1 MHHDDVQAL
10 GVVEPAVSQMV
21 RVQQLLHHRVI
32 GLDEVMDEWHDPS
45 VVGPRDGGTVYG
57 LRGLRELCLLAHGVD
72 SGRGAEHYAPSMW
85 SESNNY
91 GFENELDYLRSIKKD
106 DSYTFTYPFEYIA
119 KNYGNDNY
127 DIGTADMV
135 IRVQWNDAE
144 AGYTVDYDV
153 PEMDKIDP
161 AEGNGD
167 AASFYESDVYW
178 RLVSDLDGMG
188 ISSELRAI

>member
-1 MHHDDVQAL
+1 
-10 GVVEPAVSQMV
+10 
-21 RVQQLLHHRVI
+21 
-32 GLDEVMDEWHDPS
+32 
-45 VVGPRDGGTVYG
+45 
-57 LRGLRELCLLAHGVD
+57 
-72 SGRGAEHYAPSMW
+72 MW

-127 DIGTADMV
+127 DIGTVA
-135 IRVQWNDAE
+135 
-144 AGYTVDYDV
+144 YDV

-167 AASFYESDVYW
+167 AASFYESDVYS

-188 ISSELRAI
+188 INSELRAI

>member
-1 MHHDDVQAL
+1 
-10 GVVEPAVSQMV
+10 
-21 RVQQLLHHRVI
+21 
-32 GLDEVMDEWHDPS
+32 
-45 VVGPRDGGTVYG
+45 
-57 LRGLRELCLLAHGVD
+57 
-72 SGRGAEHYAPSMW
+72 MW

-91 GFENELDYLRSIKKD
+91 GFENEQDYLRSIKKD

-119 KNYGNDNY
+119 KNRGNDNY

-135 IRVQWNDAE
+135 VRVQWTDTE
-144 AGYTVDYDV
+144 AGYTVTYDV

-188 ISSELRAI
+188 IGVELRAF

>member
-1 MHHDDVQAL
+1 MAGFL
-10 GVVEPAVSQMV
+10 GPAGDLGEKRPTDPAATSGMSDGHRQNERLLAGMRLPAFVVPESRA
-21 RVQQLLHHRVI
+21 
-32 GLDEVMDEWHDPS
+32 
-45 VVGPRDGGTVYG
+45 
-57 LRGLRELCLLAHGVD
+57 LCLLAHGVD

-135 IRVQWNDAE
+135 VRVQWNDAE
-144 AGYTVDYDV
+144 AGYTVAYDV

-188 ISSELRAI
+188 IGSELRAI

>member
-1 MHHDDVQAL
+1 
-10 GVVEPAVSQMV
+10 
-21 RVQQLLHHRVI
+21 
-32 GLDEVMDEWHDPS
+32 
-45 VVGPRDGGTVYG
+45 
-57 LRGLRELCLLAHGVD
+57 
-72 SGRGAEHYAPSMW
+72 MW

-127 DIGTADMV
+127 DIDTADMV
-135 IRVQWNDAE
+135 VRVQWNDAE
-144 AGYTVDYDV
+144 AGYTVAYDV